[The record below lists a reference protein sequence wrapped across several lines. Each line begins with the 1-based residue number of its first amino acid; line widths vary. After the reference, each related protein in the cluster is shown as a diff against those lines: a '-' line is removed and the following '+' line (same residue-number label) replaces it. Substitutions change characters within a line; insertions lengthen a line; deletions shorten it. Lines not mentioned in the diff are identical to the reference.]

1 MAGGPDA
8 GLDRARLARG
18 GARWRAPPG
27 RLSGSVSPGISP
39 QRRAQALERGDGRLV
54 DPAVDPSRT
63 EVALKGLEHELGRR
77 VDDPRR
83 LDGVA
88 IIAQQ
93 RLELRKLRAGGAD
106 PNARFGLAT
115 GCWLDPMA
123 NAGGGEPPPG
133 KFLTRVDLAPG
144 CHV

>member
-1 MAGGPDA
+1 MP
-8 GLDRARLARG
+8 
-18 GARWRAPPG
+18 RAPPG
-27 RLSGSVSPGISP
+27 RLSGSVSPETSP
-39 QRRAQALERGDGRLV
+39 QRRAQALDRGDGRGV
-54 DPAVDPSRT
+54 DPAVDPGRP
-63 EVALKGLEHELGRR
+63 EVALKGLDHELGRR
-77 VDDPRR
+77 VEDPRR
-83 LDGVA
+83 RDGVA

-93 RLELRKLRAGGAD
+93 RLELCKLRAGGAD
-106 PNARFGLAT
+106 PNAKFGLVE